1 MFILLF
7 LIWLLF
13 NNYYAWDIYFL
24 EIVLFGLFVCSL
36 VYLFVIKF
44 TPITFKRDLKISMNV
59 LWILLYFL
67 VLIKEV
73 IIANV
78 KVLKIILS
86 RKDKPEPE
94 IVTFNLPV
102 KSKLLRVMLAN
113 AISLTPGT
121 ITISLQDDKYIVHC
135 LKKEF
140 IEGFEDSQLVRIIKR
155 IEGGKK

>member
-86 RKDKPEPE
+86 IKD
-94 IVTFNLPV
+94 
-102 KSKLLRVMLAN
+102 
-113 AISLTPGT
+113 
-121 ITISLQDDKYIVHC
+121 
-135 LKKEF
+135 
-140 IEGFEDSQLVRIIKR
+140 
-155 IEGGKK
+155 